1 MRYLI
6 IFITLFLGAAA
17 TQAADNRVQINT
29 LSNSVMSGYLVE
41 QNDTAITF
49 VWDLSLSKK
58 TIPISQIKSAVIG
71 RQYYLV
77 ENNKFVEVSTS
88 VYTETQKL
96 QKQRKYRK
104 ESVFGTR
111 GKALQREGDPNYAIG
126 CVLKQ
131 TGDIALSIGVPTMT
145 IGAILLAYGC
155 AGSNNNI
162 NMSSMS
168 ISDIKQMANDAD
180 SKGKCAMAGAILLPF
195 GGALTVV
202 GIPLSIK
209 GKHIMDIKFN
219 YTGNGAG
226 VAVEF

>member
-1 MRYLI
+1 MKRI
-6 IFITLFLGAAA
+6 ITFITLILGVVAA
-17 TQAADNRVQINT
+17 QAADNRVQINT

-58 TIPISQIKSAVIG
+58 TIPISQVKSAIIG
-71 RQYYLV
+71 RQYYLI
-77 ENNKFVEVSTS
+77 ENNKFVEVSAS

-104 ESVFGTR
+104 ESVFGKR
-111 GKALQREGDPNYAIG
+111 EIALQREGDPNYAIG
-126 CVLKQ
+126 RALKQ

-145 IGAILLAYGC
+145 IGAVLLAYGYVGYDLTS
-155 AGSNNNI
+155 A
-162 NMSSMS
+162 
-168 ISDIKQMANDAD
+168 
-180 SKGKCAMAGAILLPF
+180 KCGAAGAILLPF